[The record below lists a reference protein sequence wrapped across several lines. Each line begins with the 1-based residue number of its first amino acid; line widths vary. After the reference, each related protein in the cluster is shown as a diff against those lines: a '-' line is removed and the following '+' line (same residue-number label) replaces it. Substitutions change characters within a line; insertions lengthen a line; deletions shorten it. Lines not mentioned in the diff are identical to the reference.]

1 MQAASCLAA
10 PRKVDNKC
18 RCFSGLENIYIFCR
32 LNTVTGVSNPSL
44 LHGAQPLSLLIAT
57 LSPWS
62 ALQTWA
68 LIFISITW
76 SFISI
81 TWTFISIIISN
92 GHVQFGFGLAS
103 ARVSPQWG
111 SEPAICVAHV
121 ERGCV
126 GFAQNPSG
134 GGGGTDR
141 LGKGEGGT
149 CNSFLNGLPH
159 EC

>member
-10 PRKVDNKC
+10 PRKVDDKC

-44 LHGAQPLSLLIAT
+44 LHGAQPLSLLMAT
-57 LSPWS
+57 PSPWS
-62 ALQTWA
+62 ALQTWV
-68 LIFISITW
+68 LIFTST
-76 SFISI
+76 SY
-81 TWTFISIIISN
+81 SN

-121 ERGCV
+121 ERGQV

-149 CNSFLNGLPH
+149 CNSFLNGLPR